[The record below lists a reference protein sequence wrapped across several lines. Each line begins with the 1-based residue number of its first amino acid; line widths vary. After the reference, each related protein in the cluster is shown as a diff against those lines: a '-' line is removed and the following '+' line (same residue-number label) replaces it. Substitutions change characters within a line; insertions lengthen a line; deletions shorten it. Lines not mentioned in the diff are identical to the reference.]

1 MLIFRL
7 LMKCSNT
14 NRKHIIRLFDIENY
28 AKKKVII
35 IIRVLVNVKADK
47 TKRMLRGRKK
57 AYLIIY
63 ELF

>member
-1 MLIFRL
+1 
-7 LMKCSNT
+7 MKCSNT
-14 NRKHIIRLFDIENY
+14 NRKHIIRLFYIENY

-57 AYLIIY
+57 A
-63 ELF
+63 